1 MSIVQEILKSVS
13 NYPGGYRIL
22 YDIIYERKNIKNKNG
37 RQVIRNTLSR
47 MKKQGLVVNRDGIWK
62 ITKEGELLLK
72 ERKSSVIHFTPPKR
86 NDGGQKTMIVIFDI
100 PEKKRLYRDW
110 LRSELIGLGYE
121 LIQKSVWFGP
131 PLPKEFIVYL
141 NDKKL
146 IQYLKFFKA
155 TKADIIN

>member
-86 NDGGQKTMIVIFDI
+86 NGGRQKTMIVIFDI